1 MLDENNFFSLINENL
16 GKILGG
22 FLGLLVAIIIM
33 IFGFWRGLFI
43 FLCIGAG
50 VYLGA
55 RAEKNQGL
63 RKFLEGLWFRRER
76 F

>member
-33 IFGFWRGLFI
+33 IFGFWRGSAFYFSLYWGRCLSWCPGRKKPRFTEI
-43 FLCIGAG
+43 FGGAL
-50 VYLGA
+50 V
-55 RAEKNQGL
+55 
-63 RKFLEGLWFRRER
+63 
-76 F
+76 